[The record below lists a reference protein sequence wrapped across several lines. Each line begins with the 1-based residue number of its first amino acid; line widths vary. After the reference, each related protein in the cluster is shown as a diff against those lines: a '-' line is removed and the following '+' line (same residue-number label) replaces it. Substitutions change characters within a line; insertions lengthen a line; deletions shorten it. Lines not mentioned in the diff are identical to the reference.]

1 MAEEG
6 GGAEEKAVV
15 GAGEQEGQ
23 IVVAG
28 AAYEEEETDGG
39 GGAAGDEEIGRG
51 DGQFIFIPPPGFRFR
66 PSDDELIRYYLL
78 PKLQG
83 RGHAP
88 NRAIIEH
95 NVYQCHPDEL
105 VGQYRGRGEGKSFYF
120 LSPRVRRYDNGDRP
134 RRDTDDGRG
143 RWKVSTGKKDMGE
156 EKKVAGDGTTRYC
169 MSVLNYFESPRGG
182 GRKSEWL
189 MRELTVPAY
198 EIKLPKDGGP
208 GGKTLDRYVM
218 CKIYLKDD
226 KGDDDEEAGPSSAS
240 PLHLHGPVEGDEGAT
255 SAELPKLSKKLAGK
269 RPAEDQQLRH
279 ATAAARK
286 RAHHSSKCLQI
297 EPPAPPLQ
305 GNGMQAPFSTPGCS
319 YYGGSGQPMLMGYHA
334 GAAPMPRP
342 MLAYNNGQVHVPR
355 QQVAYNGQMP
365 AMARQP
371 AAYNGQVA
379 YNGQMPAMA
388 RQPAAYNGQVAY
400 NGQMPAMAR
409 QPAAYNGQAPVM
421 ARQPLAYNGQVPV
434 RQQQVAFNG
443 QVRPPPCRLAGSP
456 PNSYGQNLTMMARP
470 SCPAGQAVNPQM
482 QKQPETDEM
491 REKRV
496 LQQNLEEHLRMQ
508 SLTQQQQLAMAST
521 QQQRQAMAFMMR
533 QQQQWTMSF
542 MMHQQQQHHQQQ
554 QQYLGGANAN
564 YYHHEGAMVLQ
575 TTSSSPGEAALVTAD
590 GSPVSTVVSVEGN
603 EEDCNN
609 NGDCSSHG
617 REESAASPG
626 GVTAPASASAEG
638 DGPQRA

>member
-6 GGAEEKAVV
+6 DGAEEKTIVV

-28 AAYEEEETDGG
+28 AAYEEEEMDGG
-39 GGAAGDEEIGRG
+39 GGAAGDEEIGG
-51 DGQFIFIPPPGFRFR
+51 GGGQFIFIPPPGFRFR

-105 VGQYRGRGEGKSFYF
+105 VGMYRGRGEGRSFYF

-143 RWKVSTGKKDMGE
+143 RWKVSTGKKDMGQ

-240 PLHLHGPVEGDEGAT
+240 PLLLHGPVEGDEGAT
-255 SAELPKLSKKLAGK
+255 AELPKLSKKMAGK
-269 RPAEDQQLRH
+269 RPAEDQQPQSV
-279 ATAAARK
+279 AAARK
-286 RAHHSSKCLQI
+286 RAHHHSKCLQI
-297 EPPAPPLQ
+297 GPPALPPQ
-305 GNGMQAPFSTPGCS
+305 GNGMQAPFGTPGCS
-319 YYGGSGQPMLMGYHA
+319 YYGGSGQPMLMGCHA
-334 GAAPMPRP
+334 GTPMPRP
-342 MLAYNNGQVHVPR
+342 LLAYNNGQVHAPR
-355 QQVAYNGQMP
+355 QQGAYNGQVP

-371 AAYNGQVA
+371 AAYNGQV
-379 YNGQMPAMA
+379 PVMA
-388 RQPAAYNGQVAY
+388 RQLAAYNGQV
-400 NGQMPAMAR
+400 PA
-409 QPAAYNGQAPVM
+409 
-421 ARQPLAYNGQVPV
+421 

-443 QVRPPPCRLAGSP
+443 QVRPPPCRPAGC
-456 PNSYGQNLTMMARP
+456 PNGYGQNLTVMTRP
-470 SCPAGQAVNPQM
+470 SCPAPAGQAVNPQV

-496 LQQNLEEHLRMQ
+496 IQQNLEEHLRMQ
-508 SLTQQQQLAMAST
+508 SFTQQQQQQQVMAFTRQQQQQQLAMAST
-521 QQQRQAMAFMMR
+521 HQQRQAMAFMMR
-533 QQQQWTMSF
+533 QQQQWRMSF
-542 MMHQQQQHHQQQ
+542 MMHQQQQYHHHQQQ
-554 QQYLGGANAN
+554 QPYLGGANAN
-564 YYHHEGAMVLQ
+564 YYHHEGAMVLP

-590 GSPVSTVVSVEGN
+590 GSLVSTVVSVEGN
-603 EEDCNN
+603 EEGN

-617 REESAASPG
+617 REEPAG
-626 GVTAPASASAEG
+626 GVTAPASASASASAEG
-638 DGPQRA
+638 DGPRRA

>member
-1 MAEEG
+1 MAGEG
-6 GGAEEKAVV
+6 DGAEEKTIVV

-28 AAYEEEETDGG
+28 AAYEEEEVDGG
-39 GGAAGDEEIGRG
+39 GGAAADEESGGG
-51 DGQFIFIPPPGFRFR
+51 DGQFIIPPPGFRFR

-105 VGQYRGRGEGKSFYF
+105 TGKYRGRGEGKSFYF

-240 PLHLHGPVEGDEGAT
+240 PLLLHGPVEGDEGAT
-255 SAELPKLSKKLAGK
+255 SAELPKLSKKMAGK
-269 RPAEDQQLRH
+269 RP
-279 ATAAARK
+279 
-286 RAHHSSKCLQI
+286 
-297 EPPAPPLQ
+297 
-305 GNGMQAPFSTPGCS
+305 
-319 YYGGSGQPMLMGYHA
+319 
-334 GAAPMPRP
+334 
-342 MLAYNNGQVHVPR
+342 
-355 QQVAYNGQMP
+355 
-365 AMARQP
+365 
-371 AAYNGQVA
+371 
-379 YNGQMPAMA
+379 
-388 RQPAAYNGQVAY
+388 
-400 NGQMPAMAR
+400 
-409 QPAAYNGQAPVM
+409 
-421 ARQPLAYNGQVPV
+421 
-434 RQQQVAFNG
+434 
-443 QVRPPPCRLAGSP
+443 
-456 PNSYGQNLTMMARP
+456 
-470 SCPAGQAVNPQM
+470 
-482 QKQPETDEM
+482 KQPETDEM

-496 LQQNLEEHLRMQ
+496 LQQNPDGVHAAAAAAA
-508 SLTQQQQLAMAST
+508 TTCDGVHAPAAAGDGVHDAPAAAMEDVVHDAP
-521 QQQRQAMAFMMR
+521 AA
-533 QQQQWTMSF
+533 
-542 MMHQQQQHHQQQ
+542 
-554 QQYLGGANAN
+554 YLGGANAD
-564 YYHHEGAMVLQ
+564 YYHHEGAMVLP
-575 TTSSSPGEAALVTAD
+575 TASSSPGEAALVTAD

-603 EEDCNN
+603 EEGN

-617 REESAASPG
+617 RGESAG
-626 GVTAPASASAEG
+626 GVTAPASAPAEG
-638 DGPQRA
+638 DGPQHA

>member
-1 MAEEG
+1 MAGEG
-6 GGAEEKAVV
+6 DGAEEKTIVV

-28 AAYEEEETDGG
+28 AAYEEEEVDGG
-39 GGAAGDEEIGRG
+39 GGAAADEESGGG
-51 DGQFIFIPPPGFRFR
+51 DGQFIIPPPGFRFR

-105 VGQYRGRGEGKSFYF
+105 TGKYRGRGEGKSFYF

-240 PLHLHGPVEGDEGAT
+240 PLLLHGPVEGDEGAT
-255 SAELPKLSKKLAGK
+255 SAELPKLSKKMAGK
-269 RPAEDQQLRH
+269 RPAQDQQPRNAA
-279 ATAAARK
+279 ATARK
-286 RAHHSSKCLQI
+286 RAHHSSKCMQI
-297 EPPAPPLQ
+297 EPPAPSPQ

-319 YYGGSGQPMLMGYHA
+319 YYGGSGQPMLMGCHA
-334 GAAPMPRP
+334 GTPMPRP
-342 MLAYNNGQVHVPR
+342 MLAYNNGQVQVPR
-355 QQVAYNGQMP
+355 QQVAYNGQVP
-365 AMARQP
+365 VMARQP
-371 AAYNGQVA
+371 AAYNGPV
-379 YNGQMPAMA
+379 PVMA
-388 RQPAAYNGQVAY
+388 RQPAAYNG
-400 NGQMPAMAR
+400 P
-409 QPAAYNGQAPVM
+409 
-421 ARQPLAYNGQVPV
+421 VPV

-443 QVRPPPCRLAGSP
+443 QVRPPPCRPAGCR
-456 PNSYGQNLTMMARP
+456 NVYGQNPTMMTRP
-470 SCPAGQAVNPQM
+470 SCPAPVGQAVNPQV

-496 LQQNLEEHLRMQ
+496 LQQNLQEHLRMQ
-508 SLTQQQQLAMAST
+508 SQQQLMGFTQQQQQQQLAMAST
-521 QQQRQAMAFMMR
+521 HQQRQAMAFMMR
-533 QQQQWTMSF
+533 QQQQWRMSF
-542 MMHQQQQHHQQQ
+542 MMHQQQQQYHQQQQQQ
-554 QQYLGGANAN
+554 QQYLGGANAD
-564 YYHHEGAMVLQ
+564 YYHHEGAMVLP
-575 TTSSSPGEAALVTAD
+575 TASSSPGEAALVTAD

-603 EEDCNN
+603 EEGN

-617 REESAASPG
+617 RGESAG
-626 GVTAPASASAEG
+626 GVTAPASAPAEG
-638 DGPQRA
+638 DGPQHA

>member
-1 MAEEG
+1 MAEERD
-6 GGAEEKAVV
+6 GAEEKAVV

-28 AAYEEEETDGG
+28 AAYEEEETGG
-39 GGAAGDEEIGRG
+39 GRGGGVGAAGGEEVGRG
-51 DGQFIFIPPPGFRFR
+51 DAQLIFIPPPGFRFR

-95 NVYQCHPDEL
+95 NVYQCHPDDL
-105 VGQYRGRGEGKSFYF
+105 VGKYRGRGEGKSFYF

-134 RRDTDDGRG
+134 RRDTEDGRG
-143 RWKVSTGKKDMGE
+143 RWKVSTGKRDMQ

-208 GGKTLDRYVM
+208 GGRTLDRYVM

-240 PLHLHGPVEGDEGAT
+240 PLHLHGPVEGDEGPT
-255 SAELPKLSKKLAGK
+255 AELPKLSKKMAGK
-269 RPAEDQQLRH
+269 RPAEDQQLRN
-279 ATAAARK
+279 AAARK
-286 RAHHSSKCLQI
+286 RAHHSKCLQI
-297 EPPAPPLQ
+297 EPPPAQ
-305 GNGMQAPFSTPGCS
+305 GNGMQAPFSTPG
-319 YYGGSGQPMLMGYHA
+319 YYGGSGQPMLMGCHA
-334 GAAPMPRP
+334 GTPMPRP
-342 MLAYNNGQVHVPR
+342 LLAYNNGQVHVPR
-355 QQVAYNGQMP
+355 QQVPVM
-365 AMARQP
+365 MRQS
-371 AAYNGQVA
+371 AAYNGQVTV
-379 YNGQMPAMA
+379 MA
-388 RQPAAYNGQVAY
+388 RPPAAYNGK
-400 NGQMPAMAR
+400 M
-409 QPAAYNGQAPVM
+409 
-421 ARQPLAYNGQVPV
+421 PV
-434 RQQQVAFNG
+434 RQQQVANG
-443 QVRPPPCRLAGSP
+443 QVRPPPCRPAGSP
-456 PNSYGQNLTMMARP
+456 NGYAQSLTMMARP

-491 REKRV
+491 RAKRV

-508 SLTQQQQLAMAST
+508 SFTQQQQQVMAFTQQQQQQQLAMAST
-521 QQQRQAMAFMMR
+521 HQQRQAMAFMMR
-533 QQQQWTMSF
+533 QQQQWRMSF
-542 MMHQQQQHHQQQ
+542 MLHQQQ
-554 QQYLGGANAN
+554 QQYHQQQQQQHLGGGNAN
-564 YYHHEGAMVLQ
+564 YYHHEGAVVLP
-575 TTSSSPGEAALVTAD
+575 TTRSSPGEAALVTAD

-603 EEDCNN
+603 EEGSNN

-626 GVTAPASASAEG
+626 RVTAPASAEG
-638 DGPQRA
+638 DGPQHA